1 MRTSLKYT
9 NNAAIEIC
17 GSRIFAYLISTLCL
31 LVTWIVLALLVFL
44 VLTVI
49 GDVTFV
55 DLIKDSI
62 LYHIVQCCNS
72 SFIACLSLC
81 HVLCEDLCLCQRLL
95 AIIIY
100 RFLKLAF
107 QNSLNCADVSL
118 EI

>member
-17 GSRIFAYLISTLCL
+17 GSRIFTYLISTLCL

-62 LYHIVQCCNS
+62 LYHHVQCCNS

-100 RFLKLAF
+100 RF
-107 QNSLNCADVSL
+107 
-118 EI
+118 